1 MPRAASPVVVRFGR
15 VGDMVL
21 LQPLLRHLHR
31 RFGEP
36 CTLLA
41 RGEWST
47 SLYAGHT
54 DVARVLNL
62 CDSHRPL
69 ALSPRQW
76 AALIGLRRLRN
87 APVYVCEPEP
97 RALAKA
103 RRMLLFAG
111 IRPENCV
118 YLTDTP
124 VIADEHWIE
133 RLLRF
138 GQRTPEAWRHLEVG
152 PAEGAQATPTLEVS
166 NEDRADCA
174 VWLQEKGWSNAPLV
188 LLQPANKR
196 TIRWNGVRGLEDDKW
211 WPTESW
217 AALARGI
224 REMLPYSCV
233 LLCGSPREAA
243 LLRAIRDE
251 AAVAGVHV
259 VAGALPLR
267 RLMALQEIAYSMI
280 SVDTGPAHM
289 AAALGCPLIVM
300 YGKVS
305 PQQWLAR
312 SKNAAGV
319 IAIGGP
325 ARGGRVEA
333 IGVEEVLAAW
343 ARLVPRRASQVG

>member
-1 MPRAASPVVVRFGR
+1 MPRAASPLVVRFGR
-15 VGDMVL
+15 IGDMVL

-31 RFGEP
+31 RFGAP

-41 RGEWST
+41 RDEWST
-47 SLYAGHT
+47 SLYAGHS
-54 DVARVLNL
+54 DVARVLNVR
-62 CDSHRPL
+62 DSHRPL

-76 AALIGLRRLRN
+76 AALIGLRRLRD

-103 RRMLLFAG
+103 RRMLALAG

-118 YLTDTP
+118 YLTDMP

-138 GQRTPEAWRHLEVG
+138 AERTPEAWRHLEVHT
-152 PAEGAQATPTLEVS
+152 AERAEATPTLELCD
-166 NEDRADCA
+166 EDRSDCA
-174 VWLQEKGWSNAPLV
+174 DWLREKGWNTAPLV

-196 TIRWNGVRGLEDDKW
+196 TIRWNGVRGSTDDKW

-224 REMLPYSCV
+224 RETLPYSCV

-251 AAVAGVHV
+251 AAIAGVHV
-259 VAGALPLR
+259 VADALPLR

-289 AAALGCPLIVM
+289 AAALGCPLVVM

-312 SKNAAGV
+312 GTNAAGV

-325 ARGGRVEA
+325 ERGGRVEA
-333 IGVEEVLAAW
+333 IGVEEVLTAW
-343 ARLVPRRASQVG
+343 ARLVPRRASQAG